1 MTLRAGRVNGRP
13 PRANDSEPAS
23 HIIGR
28 GSPPVTGRA
37 LNWYGGAMGLN
48 GKHVVVIG
56 AGISGLTA
64 AYRAQQAGA
73 RVTLVESSAH
83 TGGVLHTERR
93 DGFLLELGPDCWVS
107 NKPGAMALARELGL
121 EADIIGTAGG
131 NEKLRQSF
139 ILHEGKLTPIP
150 QGFFLLAPTSIEALR
165 GASVLSW
172 AGKLRV
178 ARELFIKARTDG
190 ADESLASFMERRFGR
205 EALDRI
211 AQPMVAGIYTAD
223 PAKLSLKATFPQF
236 MDMEREFGSV
246 LRGMRK
252 RAKEMHAHKAA
263 GPRYG
268 LFVTLKGGVQALP
281 DALSNKLSSTAVGA
295 TYMSPL
301 LSTRATKIERDGA
314 KWRVEIEPVE
324 APRSAGALHSGTL
337 GNAAM
342 ALSADAVIIALPTHA
357 AARLLNGVKPELA
370 RELAGVSYAN
380 SAVVNLAFERSQIAH
395 DLNGMGFVV
404 PHVEKREIVACSFSS
419 VKFEGRAPAGKVLLR
434 AFMGGALLPQQS
446 EYSESQLIETALR
459 ELSQILGIKGAPL
472 FAVAS
477 RHRASMA
484 QYEVGHLERLAR
496 IEALAAPLSGLRL
509 IGNGYHGI
517 GIPDCIARANDAIAA
532 LERA

>member
-1 MTLRAGRVNGRP
+1 MSL
-13 PRANDSEPAS
+13 S
-23 HIIGR
+23 
-28 GSPPVTGRA
+28 
-37 LNWYGGAMGLN
+37 

-73 RVTLVESSAH
+73 QVMIVEASAH
-83 TGGVLHTERR
+83 TGGVLHTEKR
-93 DGFLLELGPDCWVS
+93 DGFLLELGPDCFVS
-107 NKPGAMALARELGL
+107 NKPAGVVLVRELGL
-121 EADIIGTAGG
+121 ESELIGTAGG

-236 MDMEREFGSV
+236 MEMEREFGSV
-246 LRGMRK
+246 LRGMRR
-252 RAKEMHAHKAA
+252 RAKQMQAEKAS

-268 LFVTLKGGVQALP
+268 LFVTLKSGVQALS
-281 DALSNKLSSTAVGA
+281 DALVRA
-295 TYMSPL
+295 THGSPL
-301 LSTRATKIERDGA
+301 LNTRATKIERDGA
-314 KWRVEIEPVE
+314 KWRVEIEPIE
-324 APRSAGALHSGTL
+324 PARSAGALHSGTL

-342 ALSADAVIIALPTHA
+342 ALSADAVIVALPTHA

-370 RELAGVSYAN
+370 RELAGVTYAN
-380 SAVVNLAFERSQIAH
+380 SAVVNFAFDRAQIAH
-395 DLNGMGFVV
+395 ALDGMGFVV
-404 PHVEKREIVACSFSS
+404 PHIEKREIVACSFSS

-434 AFMGGALLPQQS
+434 AFMGGALLPQQAD
-446 EYSESQLIETALR
+446 YSDAQLIETALR
-459 ELSQILGIKGAPL
+459 ELTQILGIKGAPL
-472 FAVAS
+472 FAVAA

-484 QYEVGHLERLAR
+484 QYEVGHLDRLAR

-517 GIPDCIARANDAIAA
+517 GIPDCIARANDAVAS

>member
-1 MTLRAGRVNGRP
+1 
-13 PRANDSEPAS
+13 
-23 HIIGR
+23 
-28 GSPPVTGRA
+28 
-37 LNWYGGAMGLN
+37 MGLS

-83 TGGVLHTERR
+83 TGGVLHTEKR

-107 NKPGAMALARELGL
+107 NKPAGMALAHELGL
-121 EADIIGTAGG
+121 DSDIIGTAGG

-281 DALSNKLSSTAVGA
+281 DALAGKLAKGA
-295 TYMSPL
+295 INAN
-301 LSTRATKIERDGA
+301 TRAVKIERDGA

-380 SAVVNLAFERSQIAH
+380 SAVVNLAFERGQIAH

-434 AFMGGALLPQQS
+434 AFMGGALLPQQAD
-446 EYSESQLIETALR
+446 YSDAQLIETALR
-459 ELSQILGIKGAPL
+459 ELTQILGIKGAPL
-472 FAVAS
+472 LAVAA
-477 RHRASMA
+477 RHKASMA

-496 IEALAAPLSGLRL
+496 IEALAAPLVGLKL

-517 GIPDCIARANDAIAA
+517 GIPDCIARANEAVAA

>member
-1 MTLRAGRVNGRP
+1 
-13 PRANDSEPAS
+13 
-23 HIIGR
+23 
-28 GSPPVTGRA
+28 
-37 LNWYGGAMGLN
+37 MGLN

-83 TGGVLHTERR
+83 TGGVLHTEKR

-107 NKPGAMALARELGL
+107 NKPAGMALAHELGL
-121 EADIIGTAGG
+121 DSDIIGTAGG

-281 DALSNKLSSTAVGA
+281 DALAGKLAKGA
-295 TYMSPL
+295 INAN
-301 LSTRATKIERDGA
+301 TRATKIERDGA

-434 AFMGGALLPQQS
+434 AFMGGALLPQQA

-496 IEALAAPLSGLRL
+496 IEALAAPLIGLRL

-517 GIPDCIARANDAIAA
+517 GIPDCIARANDAVAA

>member
-1 MTLRAGRVNGRP
+1 
-13 PRANDSEPAS
+13 
-23 HIIGR
+23 
-28 GSPPVTGRA
+28 
-37 LNWYGGAMGLN
+37 MGLN

-83 TGGVLHTERR
+83 TGGVLHTEKR

-107 NKPGAMALARELGL
+107 NKPAGMALAHELGL
-121 EADIIGTAGG
+121 DSDIIGTAGG

-281 DALSNKLSSTAVGA
+281 DALAGKLAKGA
-295 TYMSPL
+295 INAN
-301 LSTRATKIERDGA
+301 TRAVKIERDGA

-434 AFMGGALLPQQS
+434 AFMGGALLPQQA

-496 IEALAAPLSGLRL
+496 IEALAAPLIGLRL

-517 GIPDCIARANDAIAA
+517 GIPDCIARANDAVAA

>member
-1 MTLRAGRVNGRP
+1 MQTV
-13 PRANDSEPAS
+13 D
-23 HIIGR
+23 
-28 GSPPVTGRA
+28 
-37 LNWYGGAMGLN
+37 MGLN

-73 RVTLVESSAH
+73 RVTLVEASAH
-83 TGGVLHTERR
+83 TGGVLHTEKR

-190 ADESLASFMERRFGR
+190 ADESLACFMERRFGR

-281 DALSNKLSSTAVGA
+281 EALAGKLAKGA
-295 TYMSPL
+295 ITL
-301 LSTRATKIERDGA
+301 NTRATKIERDGA
-314 KWRVEIEPVE
+314 KWRVELEP
-324 APRSAGALHSGTL
+324 AQAARTAGALHSGTL

-434 AFMGGALLPQQS
+434 AFMGGALLPQQA

-459 ELSQILGIKGAPL
+459 ELTLILGIKGAPM
-472 FAVAS
+472 FTVAS

-496 IEALAAPLSGLRL
+496 IEQLAGPLSGLKL

-517 GIPDCIARANDAIAA
+517 GIPDCIARANEAVAA
-532 LERA
+532 LEHA

>member
-1 MTLRAGRVNGRP
+1 
-13 PRANDSEPAS
+13 
-23 HIIGR
+23 
-28 GSPPVTGRA
+28 
-37 LNWYGGAMGLN
+37 MGLN

-83 TGGVLHTERR
+83 TGGVLHTEKR

-107 NKPGAMALARELGL
+107 NKPAGMALAHELGL
-121 EADIIGTAGG
+121 DSDIIGTAGG

-178 ARELFIKARTDG
+178 ARELFIKTRTDG

-281 DALSNKLSSTAVGA
+281 DALAGKLAKGA
-295 TYMSPL
+295 INAN
-301 LSTRATKIERDGA
+301 TRAVKIERDGA

-434 AFMGGALLPQQS
+434 AFMGGALLPQQA

-496 IEALAAPLSGLRL
+496 IEALAAPLIGLRL

-517 GIPDCIARANDAIAA
+517 GIPDCIARANDAVAA

>member
-1 MTLRAGRVNGRP
+1 MT
-13 PRANDSEPAS
+13 
-23 HIIGR
+23 GR
-28 GSPPVTGRA
+28 GP
-37 LNWYGGAMGLN
+37 NWYGGAMSLN
-48 GKHVVVIG
+48 GKQVVVVG

-73 RVTLVESSAH
+73 RVTLVEAGERS
-83 TGGVLHTERR
+83 GGVLHTERR

-107 NKPGAMALARELGL
+107 NKPGAMDLCRELAL

-139 ILHEGKLTPIP
+139 ILHEGKLVPIP

-223 PAKLSLKATFPQF
+223 PARLSLKATFPQF

-252 RAKEMHAHKAA
+252 RAREMHAHKAA

-281 DALSNKLSSTAVGA
+281 DALAAKLNPGT
-295 TYMSPL
+295 L
-301 LSTRATKIERDGA
+301 HLNTRAARIERDGA
-314 KWRVEIEPVE
+314 RWRVEIEPSQT
-324 APRSAGALHSGTL
+324 PRAAGALHSGTL
-337 GNAAM
+337 GNAAI
-342 ALSADAVIIALPTHA
+342 ALAADAVIVALPTHA
-357 AARLLNGVKPELA
+357 AARLLAGVRPELA

-380 SAVVNLAFERSQIAH
+380 SAVVNLAFDRAQISH
-395 DLNGMGFVV
+395 ELNGMGFVV
-404 PHVEKREIVACSFSS
+404 PHVEKREVVACSFSS
-419 VKFEGRAPAGKVLLR
+419 VKFEGRAPQGRVLLR
-434 AFMGGALLPQQS
+434 AFMGGALLPQQAD
-446 EYSESQLIETALR
+446 YSASQLIETALR
-459 ELSQILGIKGAPL
+459 ELASILGVKGEPL

-496 IEALAAPLSGLRL
+496 IEAALVPLNGLKL
-509 IGNGYHGI
+509 IGNGYLGI
-517 GIPDCIARANDAIAA
+517 GIPDCIARANSAVAA
-532 LERA
+532 LNSP

>member
-1 MTLRAGRVNGRP
+1 
-13 PRANDSEPAS
+13 
-23 HIIGR
+23 
-28 GSPPVTGRA
+28 
-37 LNWYGGAMGLN
+37 MGLS
-48 GKHVVVIG
+48 GKHVVVVG

-73 RVTLVESSAH
+73 RVTLVEAAARA
-83 TGGVLHTERR
+83 GGVLHTEKR

-107 NKPGAMALARELGL
+107 NKPGAMALCRELGL
-121 EADIIGTAGG
+121 ESEIIGTAGG

-139 ILHEGKLTPIP
+139 ILHEGRLVPIP

-178 ARELFIKARTDG
+178 ARELFVKARQDG
-190 ADESLASFMERRFGR
+190 ADESLAAFMERRFGR

-252 RAKEMHAHKAA
+252 RAKDMHAHKAA

-281 DALSNKLSSTAVGA
+281 DALAKFVGA
-295 TYMSPL
+295 QHAAPL
-301 LSTRATKIERDGA
+301 LNTRATKVERDGA
-314 KWRVEIEPVE
+314 SWRVEIEPAEV
-324 APRSAGALHSGTL
+324 PRAAGALHSGTL
-337 GNAAM
+337 GSAAM
-342 ALSADAVIIALPTHA
+342 ALKADAVIIALPTHA
-357 AARLLNGVKPELA
+357 AARLLQGVRPELA

-395 DLNGMGFVV
+395 ELNGMGFVV
-404 PHVEKREIVACSFSS
+404 PHVERREIVACSFSS

-434 AFMGGALLPQQS
+434 AFMGGALLPHQADFT
-446 EYSESQLIETALR
+446 ESQLIETALG
-459 ELSQILGIKGAPL
+459 ELAGILGIRGAPL

-496 IEALAAPLSGLRL
+496 IEVLAAPLAGLKL

-517 GIPDCIARANDAIAA
+517 GIPDCIARANEAVAA